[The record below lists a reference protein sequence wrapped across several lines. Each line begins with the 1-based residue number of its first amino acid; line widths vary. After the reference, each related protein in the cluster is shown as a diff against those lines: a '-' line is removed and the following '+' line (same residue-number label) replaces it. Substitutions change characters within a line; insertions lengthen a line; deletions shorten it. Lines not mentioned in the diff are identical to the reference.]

1 MVARRAKQL
10 INGAKKMVDVDAEN
24 PLTIAIQEVDSGK
37 VNYELMND
45 VNFYMTE
52 PVDEDSDVEADEE
65 AEEITDEEV
74 VEESIEKPEK
84 E

>member
-10 INGAKKMVDVDAEN
+10 INGAKKMVDVEAEN

-45 VNFYMTE
+45 VNYYMTE
-52 PVDEDSDVEADEE
+52 PVDEDPDAEADEK
-65 AEEITDEEV
+65 V
-74 VEESIEKPEK
+74 VEESIGEPEK